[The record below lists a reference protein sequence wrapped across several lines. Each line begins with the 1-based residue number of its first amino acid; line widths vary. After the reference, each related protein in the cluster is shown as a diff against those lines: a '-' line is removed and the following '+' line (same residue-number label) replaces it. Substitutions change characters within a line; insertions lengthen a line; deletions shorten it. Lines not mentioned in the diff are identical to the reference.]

1 MSASNAYAVELK
13 GVTFRRGE
21 RAIFDNVDIVIPRG
35 KVTAIMG
42 PSGCGK
48 TTLLRL
54 IAAQLMPSAGEV
66 WVAGHNLPKLSRSE
80 LFDMRK
86 QMGVLFQS
94 GALFTDLDVF
104 ENVAFPLRVHTSLP
118 EEMIRDIVLMK
129 LQAVGLRGAVELMPD
144 ELSGG
149 MKRRVALARAI
160 ALDPQILMYDEPF
173 AGQDPIAMGVLVR
186 LIRLLNDALGITSI
200 VVSHDLAETASI
212 ADYIYVVGDGQVLGH
227 GVPAELMESDNPR
240 IRQFMQ
246 GAADGPVPFH
256 FPARPMPKICSE
268 VPMRKRSMAEQVR
281 LLGRAGMDVVAALG
295 RSSLFLGHVLL
306 GRSGLRNGFGLLVRQ
321 LYFVGVLSLAIV
333 VVSGL
338 FIGMV
343 LALQGYNILTSY
355 GSEQA
360 VGQMIALT
368 LLRELGPVVT
378 ALLFAGRAG
387 SALTAEI
394 GNMKST
400 EQLSS
405 LEMIG
410 VDPLK
415 YVIAPRLW
423 AGFIS
428 LPLLTLIFNVV
439 GIWGGAMVAV
449 DWLGVYEGSFWANM
463 QNSVDFHSDVFNGI
477 VKSVVFALVVTWI
490 AVFQG
495 YDCEPTS
502 EGISRATTR
511 TVVYASLAVLGLDF
525 ILTALM
531 FGDL

>member
-1 MSASNAYAVELK
+1 
-13 GVTFRRGE
+13 
-21 RAIFDNVDIVIPRG
+21 
-35 KVTAIMG
+35 
-42 PSGCGK
+42 
-48 TTLLRL
+48 
-54 IAAQLMPSAGEV
+54 
-66 WVAGHNLPKLSRSE
+66 
-80 LFDMRK
+80 
-86 QMGVLFQS
+86 
-94 GALFTDLDVF
+94 
-104 ENVAFPLRVHTSLP
+104 
-118 EEMIRDIVLMK
+118 
-129 LQAVGLRGAVELMPD
+129 
-144 ELSGG
+144 
-149 MKRRVALARAI
+149 
-160 ALDPQILMYDEPF
+160 
-173 AGQDPIAMGVLVR
+173 
-186 LIRLLNDALGITSI
+186 
-200 VVSHDLAETASI
+200 
-212 ADYIYVVGDGQVLGH
+212 
-227 GVPAELMESDNPR
+227 
-240 IRQFMQ
+240 
-246 GAADGPVPFH
+246 
-256 FPARPMPKICSE
+256 
-268 VPMRKRSMAEQVR
+268 MRKRSALERVR
-281 LLGRAGMDVVAALG
+281 LLGKAGLDVVAALG
-295 RSSLFLGHVLL
+295 RSSSFLFHALA
-306 GRSGLRNGFGLLVRQ
+306 GRRGFSGGFSLLVKQ
-321 LYFVGVLSLAIV
+321 LYSVGVLSLAIIA
-333 VVSGL
+333 VSGL

-343 LALQGYNILTSY
+343 LALQGYSILSNY

-387 SALTAEI
+387 SALAAEI

-415 YVIAPRLW
+415 YIIAPRLW

-449 DWLGVYEGSFWANM
+449 QWLGVYEGSFWANM
-463 QNSVDFHSDVFNGI
+463 QNSVSFGSDVLNGVI
-477 VKSVVFALVVTWI
+477 KSFVFALVVTWI

-531 FGDL
+531 FGDF